1 MLVGVDIFI
10 FVNFVCFR
18 IQLNFL
24 KHHNQHKSI
33 MADQK
38 IEEKPKQ
45 VVEDSSSEES
55 EEVSNGTCG
64 ECPIRFSRAK

>member
-1 MLVGVDIFI
+1 
-10 FVNFVCFR
+10 
-18 IQLNFL
+18 
-24 KHHNQHKSI
+24 

-38 IEEKPKQ
+38 VEEKPKQ